1 MFFATQ
7 AITVLHWSR
16 LSDVVGRKPIIL
28 VGLFGLSLSMFS
40 FGLSTTYWS
49 AAFWHVSVPYYQS
62 PDPPLMTLS
71 SRSLNGALNGNVGI
85 IKSIVAEI
93 TDPTNI
99 PQVYAYMPIAWSFG
113 GALG

>member
-1 MFFATQ
+1 MSSVVSQLSSLGCSAYRCQ
-7 AITVLHWSR
+7 CLALGSR
-16 LSDVVGRKPIIL
+16 LLIGAPL
-28 VGLFGLSLSMFS
+28 CG
-40 FGLSTTYWS
+40 TY
-49 AAFWHVSVPYYQS
+49 PYLKISHLITDY
-62 PDPPLMTLS
+62 LS

>member
-1 MFFATQ
+1 
-7 AITVLHWSR
+7 VLHWSR

-40 FGLSTTYWS
+40 FGLSTTYWG
-49 AAFWHVSVPYYQS
+49 AAFWYVSILTVK
-62 PDPPLMTLS
+62 PLSHLITYP
-71 SRSLNGALNGNVGI
+71 SRTLNGALNGNVGI

-99 PQVYAYMPIAWSFG
+99 PQVYAYMPIAWSLG

>member
-40 FGLSTTYWS
+40 FGLSTTYWG
-49 AAFWHVSVPYYQS
+49 AVFWYVSVSKNRSPGPFLITYLAGVLTEPSTGTSALSKVLLRRLPTLRTSHRFTRIYQ
-62 PDPPLMTLS
+62 LRGL
-71 SRSLNGALNGNVGI
+71 
-85 IKSIVAEI
+85 
-93 TDPTNI
+93 
-99 PQVYAYMPIAWSFG
+99 
-113 GALG
+113 